1 MYKRLPCMTGDFII
15 GARAASAGSG
25 LGFNPLA
32 GPGAN
37 AHAVVG
43 RAQNPFEILAGA
55 LWAFEFNFFILIHEE
70 KLDKFLTF

>member
-1 MYKRLPCMTGDFII
+1 MPGYFVS
-15 GARAASAGSG
+15 GARTASTGSG

-32 GPGAN
+32 SPGAN

-43 RAQNPFEILAGA
+43 RTQNPFEILAGT